1 MKFNKDPSS
10 PISTETLASIFSE
23 YEHIRIN
30 RSAFLVKEAKRQG
43 DLRVVPDEEA
53 GKKRDEFIKEH
64 NTKQAFFEA
73 YHFTAN
79 GPFEGNSEI

>member
-1 MKFNKDPSS
+1 MKFNKNPST

-23 YEHIRIN
+23 YEQIRIN

-43 DLRVVPDEEA
+43 DLRVVPNEEE
-53 GKKRDEFIKEH
+53 GKMRDEVIKEH
-64 NTKQAFFEA
+64 NAKQAFLEA